1 MPTYIAQIN
10 ATTIPSYFPPA
21 RYFTSIGALVNT
33 VVPALLLIAA
43 LILLAMLFYAAYKV
57 LTAGGNPD
65 AITEARN
72 TATFAIVGIVVIMLS
87 YLIVRIVSFILG
99 VDALV

>member
-1 MPTYIAQIN
+1 MSTYIAQIN
-10 ATTIPSYFPPA
+10 ATTIPTYFPPA

-33 VVPALLLIAA
+33 VVPALLLVAA
-43 LILLAMLFYAAYKV
+43 IILLGMLLLAGYRV
-57 LTAGGNPD
+57 LTAAGNPD

-87 YLIVRIVSFILG
+87 YLIVRVVSYILG